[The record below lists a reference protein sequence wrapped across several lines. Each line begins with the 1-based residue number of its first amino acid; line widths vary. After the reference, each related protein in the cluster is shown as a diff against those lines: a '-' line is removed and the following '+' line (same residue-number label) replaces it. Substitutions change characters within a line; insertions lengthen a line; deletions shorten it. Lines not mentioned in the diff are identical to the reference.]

1 MLKET
6 RQLCAATSRKGTTSR
21 YTVQNRAPINYYYQ
35 SYGILN
41 HKDAMPRMRGAMLWR
56 KWLKEMP
63 RVYKWERED
72 PAEHMKRFHRADVSW
87 NGLRFQYLT
96 VPDEM
101 WPKVTLKSEE
111 LHLREVD
118 SWRDAYRLH
127 IEGYFGNLRQRH
139 HVSVPNNYNILQRY
153 MKAMAY
159 ARELAERNKQLP
171 KFHPPHDKL
180 LDFEL

>member
-1 MLKET
+1 M
-6 RQLCAATSRKGTTSR
+6 
-21 YTVQNRAPINYYYQ
+21 
-35 SYGILN
+35 
-41 HKDAMPRMRGAMLWR
+41 
-56 KWLKEMP
+56 
-63 RVYKWERED
+63 YKWERED

-153 MKAMAY
+153 MYGEGVGVGGGGLCGSGVASS
-159 ARELAERNKQLP
+159 ELTRRCVGWAL
-171 KFHPPHDKL
+171 H
-180 LDFEL
+180 